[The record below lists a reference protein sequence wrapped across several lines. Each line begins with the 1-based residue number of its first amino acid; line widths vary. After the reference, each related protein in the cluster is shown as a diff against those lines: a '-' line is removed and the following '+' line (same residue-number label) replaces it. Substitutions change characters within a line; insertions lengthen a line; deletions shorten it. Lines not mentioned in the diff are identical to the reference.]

1 MISCKGCST
10 ELELPP
16 QCSNASDDAIV
27 LTCENCGDVTWR
39 CQHCT
44 YAFHLKSIKLITQH
58 GRSAGLYYQTHL
70 AKCCGRPNRRK
81 YLVQENNDG
90 NGNIKRVK
98 LNALE
103 NNNDNDHKHG
113 KEASDEANAG
123 DNEADQNEIEFDSSN
138 EEVHFGDHNNNE
150 EAYNDEEAH
159 QNFDLNEEA
168 HVDDTDTNEEADDND
183 SQDSSNGWNVPND
196 DNLHPEDLLASQL
209 CETVEI
215 LNEEWRTL
223 DNLAEE
229 FTGVDMNPN
238 DVQLNE
244 AICADLA
251 SLSFLDLRTDEQK
264 KLRKNSVINSIS
276 QNQLYFAQKADV
288 KKHMNGSDLGGFRGL
303 VFRACVRD
311 REHLSG
317 LVSCLEAEVS
327 LMYTL
332 LTMRLGGKDLHR
344 FLMYDTKKSKLTGQL
359 NTDTRL
365 QFPTTFAEIRNFVI
379 DGRYS
384 ILKNFPAPAVFVID
398 NHACVS
404 LKETF
409 LLAAA
414 HRGRFQFAWDGWT
427 RTANKDGLNATEATA
442 KLVHEICERLRKKG
456 MTEEQIAKV
465 NIGSFFFWSDSFLVS
480 FIKQKDNSVW
490 IMTVTISAPLDK
502 INTGKYTFVLA
513 MGRSNN
519 DHTKVIEHYRK
530 EARELMDGFEVYF
543 ACRNEIKVT
552 ALGLLFHSGDRPERQ
567 VVLGNRKEGRD
578 GKCTGYAVCINTK
591 TFPAC
596 RDCYKDIMKRILDE
610 SLPMHQR
617 KCPKCLC
624 WTIDPEHNPEHYG
637 RASPD
642 YPTVRLKCK
651 DAREPK
657 GREVGLSHLGPV
669 KLTALFMRLACH
681 YAYKAR
687 LCGIWT
693 VPNVKEYLRS
703 CNINQHWIDKIV
715 ERVEHD
721 KKHKI
726 ESSVYEVVPKIWL
739 GETDYED
746 PFKHF
751 NFPDLPLHALAHGI
765 IPDVMD
771 AIHQILANWRKFTD
785 YVNIANQIIHDIADM
800 RLDWCKI
807 KSLPKA
813 AWVGENTMAYMRLM
827 AYLYGGYFENNKF
840 PQEKESTI
848 NNIMRLVHALQA
860 TMSLLMSMDKPKPG
874 QVKLFLMMLLS
885 AAHYLHCG
893 YGSLSKGVEGLD
905 GKATTDKCKE
915 FIDGICL
922 NDIMELVNKL
932 GVGNKTDN
940 EAQFRRKLHNVSKER
955 LAQTLKDMGEKV
967 ADNTPKLTLQQKL
980 FSKILKRS
988 LNFRTEQSKANTETW
1003 FWFKGGWI
1011 SLVTNLDK
1019 QIQYLGVLQ
1028 LIWYVYKFVFH
1039 WVVVLNQCL
1048 AYTDE
1053 CRV

>member
-1 MISCKGCST
+1 
-10 ELELPP
+10 
-16 QCSNASDDAIV
+16 
-27 LTCENCGDVTWR
+27 
-39 CQHCT
+39 
-44 YAFHLKSIKLITQH
+44 
-58 GRSAGLYYQTHL
+58 
-70 AKCCGRPNRRK
+70 
-81 YLVQENNDG
+81 
-90 NGNIKRVK
+90 
-98 LNALE
+98 
-103 NNNDNDHKHG
+103 
-113 KEASDEANAG
+113 
-123 DNEADQNEIEFDSSN
+123 
-138 EEVHFGDHNNNE
+138 
-150 EAYNDEEAH
+150 
-159 QNFDLNEEA
+159 
-168 HVDDTDTNEEADDND
+168 
-183 SQDSSNGWNVPND
+183 
-196 DNLHPEDLLASQL
+196 
-209 CETVEI
+209 
-215 LNEEWRTL
+215 
-223 DNLAEE
+223 
-229 FTGVDMNPN
+229 
-238 DVQLNE
+238 
-244 AICADLA
+244 
-251 SLSFLDLRTDEQK
+251 
-264 KLRKNSVINSIS
+264 
-276 QNQLYFAQKADV
+276 
-288 KKHMNGSDLGGFRGL
+288 
-303 VFRACVRD
+303 
-311 REHLSG
+311 
-317 LVSCLEAEVS
+317 
-327 LMYTL
+327 
-332 LTMRLGGKDLHR
+332 
-344 FLMYDTKKSKLTGQL
+344 
-359 NTDTRL
+359 
-365 QFPTTFAEIRNFVI
+365 
-379 DGRYS
+379 
-384 ILKNFPAPAVFVID
+384 
-398 NHACVS
+398 
-404 LKETF
+404 
-409 LLAAA
+409 
-414 HRGRFQFAWDGWT
+414 
-427 RTANKDGLNATEATA
+427 
-442 KLVHEICERLRKKG
+442 
-456 MTEEQIAKV
+456 
-465 NIGSFFFWSDSFLVS
+465 
-480 FIKQKDNSVW
+480 
-490 IMTVTISAPLDK
+490 MTVTISAPLDK